1 MLNTSSLTYAYN
13 DSNKIVFP
21 DVQCKAGETV
31 LVLGESGVGKTTL
44 LHLLS
49 GILPIQKGDVTIGS
63 TNLKDL
69 SSSAMD
75 QFRGKNIGLIFQ
87 QNHFVSS
94 LNVIENITL
103 AQALAGKKVDY
114 TDAQNMLNRLNIG
127 HKTKSD
133 VKNLSQGERQRV
145 TIARALINSPTLILA
160 DEPTSALDDHNC
172 SEVLNL
178 LAEQAKTL
186 GAALI
191 IVTHDNRLKE
201 RISNH
206 VTLNQSQK

>member
-1 MLNTSSLTYAYN
+1 MLKTSNLSYAYA
-13 DSNKIVFP
+13 DSKKIEFP
-21 DVQCKAGETV
+21 DVVCNGGETM

-49 GILPIQKGDVTIGS
+49 GILPIQNGEVTIDT
-63 TNLKDL
+63 TNLKIL
-69 SSSAMD
+69 STSSMD

-87 QNHFVSS
+87 QNHFVNA

-103 AQALAGKKVDY
+103 AQSLAGKKVDY
-114 TDAQNMLNRLNIG
+114 IAAQNMLDRLNIG
-127 HKTKSD
+127 HKAKSD

-145 TIARALINSPTLILA
+145 TIARALINNPSIILA

-172 SEVLNL
+172 NEVLNL
-178 LAEQAKTL
+178 LSEQAKTL

-191 IVTHDNRLKE
+191 IVTHDTRLKE
-201 RISNH
+201 SISRH
-206 VTLNQSQK
+206 VTLTTTH